1 MTIKFGAGDKPPVD
15 LLAFSEG
22 LFKDAADELS
32 RALVAVQA
40 GELATLRPATQLV
53 KDLKEAF
60 KHVMDERKR
69 IDSVR
74 QQTAGVS
81 ATGSLDFDAAR
92 DEIGRRLACLRD
104 AAGGG

>member
-1 MTIKFGAGDKPPVD
+1 MTIQFGAGNKPPVD

-32 RALVAVQA
+32 RALEAVQA

-69 IDSVR
+69 IDGVR
-74 QQTAGVS
+74 EQTTRHGIGA
-81 ATGSLDFDAAR
+81 LDFDAAR

-104 AAGGG
+104 AGSGG

>member
-1 MTIKFGAGDKPPVD
+1 MTIQFGAGNKPPVD

-32 RALVAVQA
+32 RALEAVQA

-53 KDLKEAF
+53 KDLKDAF

-74 QQTAGVS
+74 QQTAGI
-81 ATGSLDFDAAR
+81 AAGTLDFDAAR

-104 AAGGG
+104 AGGGG

>member
-1 MTIKFGAGDKPPVD
+1 MTIQFGAGDKPPVD

-22 LFKDAADELS
+22 LFKNAADELS
-32 RALVAVQA
+32 RALTAVQE
-40 GELATLRPATQLV
+40 GELANLKPATQLV
-53 KDLKEAF
+53 KELKDAF

-74 QQTAGVS
+74 EQTTRHG
-81 ATGSLDFDAAR
+81 TGSLDFDAAR

-104 AAGGG
+104 AGSGG

>member
-1 MTIKFGAGDKPPVD
+1 MTIQFGAGNKPPVD

-32 RALVAVQA
+32 RALTAVQQ

-74 QQTAGVS
+74 QQTAGI
-81 ATGSLDFDAAR
+81 AAGALDFDAAR

-104 AAGGG
+104 AGSGG

>member
-1 MTIKFGAGDKPPVD
+1 MTIQFGAGDKPPVD

-32 RALVAVQA
+32 RALEAVQA

-53 KDLKEAF
+53 KELKEAF
-60 KHVMDERKR
+60 KHVMDERIR
-69 IDSVR
+69 IDRVR
-74 QQTAGVS
+74 QQTAGIAS
-81 ATGSLDFDAAR
+81 GTLDFDAAR

-104 AAGGG
+104 AGGGG